1 MIRLLIA
8 DDHHIVREG
17 LKKILAFEDDLS
29 IVGEAESAEVL
40 LSMVGELKPDVLL
53 LDISM
58 PGRSGLDVLPDVRR
72 ISPTT
77 RILVLTMHPEDMH
90 AMRSIRAGASGYLTK
105 DAIPSE
111 LPAAVRRIHRG
122 LRYITPGTAERM
134 AMELTREGGDDP
146 LDALSL
152 RELEVLRLLAA
163 GETPASIASRLHIS
177 PRTVGTYRRR
187 LLEKLQLDSSADLI
201 RFALS
206 RNLV

>member
-17 LKKILAFEDDLS
+17 LKKILAFEDDIIL
-29 IVGEAESAEVL
+29 VGEANSAETL
-40 LSMVGELKPDVLL
+40 LPMLEDLRPDVLL

-72 ISPTT
+72 ISENT
-77 RILVLTMHPEDMH
+77 RVLMLTMHPEEMH
-90 AMRSIRAGASGYLTK
+90 AMRSLRAGASGYLTK

-111 LPAAVRRIHRG
+111 LPAAVRRIHAGR
-122 LRYITPGTAERM
+122 RYITPDMAERLVS
-134 AMELTREGGDDP
+134 ELTQLHSDDP
-146 LDALSL
+146 LDLLSM
-152 RELEVLRLLAA
+152 REHEVLRLLAQ
-163 GETPASIASRLHIS
+163 GDTPASIAEQLHIS

-187 LLEKLQLDSSADLI
+187 ILLKLQLENTADMI

-206 RNLV
+206 HGLI